1 MSKDAAPT
9 PGDLAAI
16 ADEWPVIEAELAVVM
31 AECRLAASPD
41 EVAVR
46 AHCRAVAALEN
57 VTRRSAPSR
66 VKVRR
71 LVAVG
76 ARRVADVG
84 TASAAA

>member
-1 MSKDAAPT
+1 MENEPT
-9 PGDLAAI
+9 SSDLAAI
-16 ADEWPVIEAELAVVM
+16 ADEWPVIKAELAVVM

-46 AHCRAVAALEN
+46 AHRRAVVALDE

-71 LVAVG
+71 LAGVRSVVDVAP
-76 ARRVADVG
+76 
-84 TASAAA
+84 ASAA